1 MIRIKR
7 TYEPAARG
15 DGRRLLVERL
25 WPRGMKKGEVHA
37 DAWIKDVAPSTDL
50 RTWYGHRPQRW
61 REFRRRY
68 RRELRSNKAAWSPI
82 LAIAKRRNV
91 TLLYAAHDEVH
102 NGAVVLRDFL
112 QRRET
117 RTRRGRAT
125 KPRVVKSH
133 RRHVR

>member
-25 WPRGMKKGEVHA
+25 WPRGMKKSALHA
-37 DAWIKDVAPSTDL
+37 DAWIKDVAPSTEL
-50 RTWYGHRPQRW
+50 RTWYRHRPDRW
-61 REFRRRY
+61 REFQKRY
-68 RRELRSNKAAWSPI
+68 RRELRKNKSAWSPI
-82 LAIAKRRNV
+82 LAAAKRRNV
-91 TLLYAAHDEVH
+91 TLLYAAHDELH
-102 NGAVVLRDFL
+102 NGALVLRDFL

-117 RTRRGRAT
+117 RPRA
-125 KPRVVKSH
+125 R